1 MLTASRR
8 LAEILTVSRKSP
20 RLIEILME
28 TGKIF
33 RQGLLYQI
41 SRCCF
46 AEDSYEIYKVLK
58 CTC

>member
-28 TGKIF
+28 KF
-33 RQGLLYQI
+33 
-41 SRCCF
+41 S
-46 AEDSYEIYKVLK
+46 DKVYFIRFHVVVLQRTATK
-58 CTC
+58 YTKF

>member
-1 MLTASRR
+1 MLTAS
-8 LAEILTVSRKSP
+8 
-20 RLIEILME
+20 LIEILME
-28 TGKIF
+28 TEKIF

>member
-28 TGKIF
+28 TEKF
-33 RQGLLYQI
+33 
-41 SRCCF
+41 S
-46 AEDSYEIYKVLK
+46 DKVYFIKFHVVVLQRTATK
-58 CTC
+58 YTKF